1 VLGRWALGVVG
12 SWAVGVGNSQEYT
25 PAVRRISLVIVLALA
40 AVSLSAQNRP
50 NQPTFRSGAAYIR
63 VDMYATRDGKPIEDI
78 QASEVEILEDDV
90 PQKIEAFE
98 HVRVRT
104 VSQEAR
110 VEPNT
115 VEQSRQMAS
124 DPRARVFVIFLD
136 TYHTQIEGSATMRQP
151 LINFVDRVL
160 GPDDMVAVM
169 TPEMAATEIT
179 FQRKTTVISNMLQR
193 EWLWGRRGR
202 MPGADNDEREDLYD
216 ACYPDA
222 FATAGISRELK
233 ARRREKLTLD
243 ALEDLM
249 VHLAGIREERKAVL
263 TVTEGWLIYR
273 PDSKLARSLG
283 DSGDLRPGDALLRPP
298 RPTPADTSQLQGSA
312 RVRCEADRM
321 ALAALD
327 HDVRLQQL
335 TQTANRGNVTF
346 YPVFARGLVAFD
358 APIGPDK
365 PPSPIQDASNLRNR
379 QETLRFLAAD
389 TDGIS
394 VINTNNI
401 DGALRRIVD
410 DLSSYYLMGYYTTNT
425 KLDGRF
431 RSITV
436 RLKRPG
442 ITVRARKG
450 YRGYTSEELTRG
462 GVSGAAADSA
472 GGTTAPATTV
482 APPVVNVS
490 ARAQFRIRA
499 AAWSR
504 LGLSGGSAWIVG
516 ELDQQTKR
524 LPAWT
529 RGAQAELTVTGADNP
544 QVALQRFEIKP
555 GESAFALQVPDTGG
569 LPSGDYTVRV
579 RLRSPVEGELGL
591 IDTARISV
599 KDPPSLGDA
608 VMWRRGPS
616 TGPQHLRTAD
626 PRFQRNERIRL
637 ELATSSAEPAAARV
651 IDRNGQPMSIPVEV
665 GSRADAAGFTWV
677 VVDLG
682 LAPFGPADYAIEVTQ
697 GQMKQITSFRVVP

>member
-1 VLGRWALGVVG
+1 V
-12 SWAVGVGNSQEYT
+12 
-25 PAVRRISLVIVLALA
+25 VRRISFVIVAALA
-40 AVSLSAQNRP
+40 TVSLTAQNRQ
-50 NQPTFRSGAAYIR
+50 NQPTFRSGAAYVR

-78 QASEVEILEDDV
+78 QANEVEILEDGV
-90 PQKIEAFE
+90 PQQVEAFE

-104 VSQEAR
+104 GIPQELR
-110 VEPNT
+110 VEPKG
-115 VEQSRQMAS
+115 VEESRQMAG

-136 TYHTQIEGSATMRQP
+136 TYHTQVEGSATMRQP
-151 LINFVDRVL
+151 LMNFIDRVL

-169 TPEMAATEIT
+169 TPEMAATEVT
-179 FQRKTTVISNMLQR
+179 FQRKTTVISKMLER

-202 MPGADNDEREDLYD
+202 LPGADNDEKENLYD
-216 ACYPDA
+216 ACYPDLRE
-222 FATAGISRELK
+222 TAGIAKEMK

-249 VHLAGIREERKAVL
+249 IHLNGIREERKAL
-263 TVTEGWLIYR
+263 LAVTEGWRLYR
-273 PDSKLARSLG
+273 PDTKLARDLG
-283 DSGDLRPGDALLRPP
+283 DAGLKPGDFLLRPP
-298 RPTPADTSQLQGSA
+298 RPSPSDTSQLQGSP
-312 RVRCEADRM
+312 RVQCEADRM
-321 ALAALD
+321 ALAMLD
-327 HDVRLQQL
+327 HEHRLEYL
-335 TQTANRGNVTF
+335 TQDANRGNVTF

-358 APIGPDK
+358 APIGPER
-365 PPSPIQDASNLRNR
+365 PPNVIEDAAILRARQD
-379 QETLRFLAAD
+379 TLRALAAD
-389 TDGIS
+389 TDGTA

-436 RLKRPG
+436 RVKRPG
-442 ITVRARKG
+442 TTVRARKG
-450 YRGYTSEELTRG
+450 YRGYTTEELARG
-462 GVSGAAADSA
+462 GVTPAALGATGGSSSA
-472 GGTTAPATTV
+472 APATVT
-482 APPVVNVS
+482 PPAVNFS

-504 LGLSGGSAWIVG
+504 AGLTGGTVWIVG

-529 RGAQAELTVTGADNP
+529 RGAQAEIAVTGADNA
-544 QVALQRFEIKP
+544 QVAQQRLELKP
-555 GESAFALQVPDTGG
+555 GESTFVLQLPDAGG
-569 LPSGDYTVRV
+569 MQSGDYTVRA

-591 IDTARISV
+591 IDTARITV
-599 KDPPSLGDA
+599 KSPPSLGDA
-608 VMWRRGPS
+608 VLWRRGPS

-637 ELATSSAEPAAARV
+637 ELPTSMTEPATARV
-651 IDRNGQPMSIPVEV
+651 VDRNGQTMSVPVEV
-665 GSRADAAGFTWV
+665 STRPDAAGFTWV

-697 GQMKQITSFRVVP
+697 GQMMQMTAFRVVP

>member
-1 VLGRWALGVVG
+1 
-12 SWAVGVGNSQEYT
+12 
-25 PAVRRISLVIVLALA
+25 VRRISFLLVLALA
-40 AVSLSAQNRP
+40 AVSLNAQNPQNR
-50 NQPTFRSGAAYIR
+50 PTFRSGAAYIR
-63 VDMYATRDGKPIEDI
+63 VDMYAARDGKPIEDI
-78 QASEVEILEDDV
+78 QENEVEILEDGV

-104 VSQEAR
+104 APQETR
-110 VEPNT
+110 IEPNT
-115 VEQSRQMAS
+115 VEQSRQMAG

-151 LINFVDRVL
+151 LINFIDRVL

-179 FQRKTTVISNMLQR
+179 FQRKTTVISRMLER
-193 EWLWGRRGR
+193 EWMWGRRGR
-202 MPGADNDEREDLYD
+202 GQGMDNDEREDLYE

-222 FATAGISRELK
+222 FETAGIAKEMK

-243 ALEDLM
+243 SLEDLM
-249 VHLAGIREERKAVL
+249 VHLNGIREERKAVL
-263 TVTEGWLIYR
+263 AVTEGWVIYR
-273 PDSKLARSLG
+273 SDSKLARALG
-283 DSGDLRPGDALLRPP
+283 KDDTGLRPGDVLLRPP
-298 RPTPADTSQLQGSA
+298 RPQPSDKGQLQGST
-312 RVRCEADRM
+312 RVQCEADRM

-327 HDVRLQQL
+327 HEFRLQQL

-358 APIGPDK
+358 APIGPEK
-365 PPSPIQDASNLRNR
+365 PPSPIQDAANLRHR
-379 QETLRFLAAD
+379 QDALRFLAAD
-389 TDGIS
+389 TDGTS

-401 DGALRRIVD
+401 DAALRRIVD

-436 RLKRPG
+436 RIKRPG
-442 ITVRARKG
+442 VTVRARKG
-450 YRGYTSEELTRG
+450 YRGYTTEELSRG
-462 GVSGAAADSA
+462 GVSPAALEA
-472 GGTTAPATTV
+472 GGGSATSAPATVT
-482 APPVVNVS
+482 PPAVNFN

-504 LGLSGGSAWIVG
+504 AGLSGGTVWIVG

-524 LPAWT
+524 LPAWS
-529 RGAQAELTVTGADNP
+529 RGAQAEITVTGSDNA
-544 QVALQRFEIKP
+544 QVASQRLEIKP
-555 GESAFALQVPDTGG
+555 GESGFTVQLPDAGG
-569 LPSGDYTVRV
+569 MQSGEYTIRV
-579 RLRSPVEGELGL
+579 RLRSPMEGELAL

-599 KDPPSLGDA
+599 KSPPSLGDA
-608 VMWRRGPS
+608 VMWRRGPT

-637 ELATSSAEPAAARV
+637 EFPTSSAEPAAARV
-651 IDRNGQPMSIPVEV
+651 IDRNGQTISVPVEI
-665 GSRADAAGFTWV
+665 STRSDPAGFSWV

-697 GQMKQITSFRVVP
+697 AQMTQMTAFRVGP

>member
-1 VLGRWALGVVG
+1 M
-12 SWAVGVGNSQEYT
+12 
-25 PAVRRISLVIVLALA
+25 RRISFLIVLALA
-40 AVSLSAQNRP
+40 AVSLSAQNRQ

-63 VDMYATRDGKPIEDI
+63 VDMYATRDGKSIDDI
-78 QASEVEILEDDV
+78 QENEVEILEDGV

-104 VSQEAR
+104 GIPQELR
-110 VEPNT
+110 VEPKG
-115 VEQSRQMAS
+115 VEESRPLAA

-136 TYHTQIEGSATMRQP
+136 TYHTQIEGSAKMREP
-151 LINFVDRVL
+151 LRNFIDRVL

-179 FQRKTTVISNMLQR
+179 FQRKTTVISRMLER

-202 MPGADNDEREDLYD
+202 LPGADNDEKEDQYD

-222 FATAGISRELK
+222 FSTVGIAKEMK

-249 VHLAGIREERKAVL
+249 IHLNGIREERKAVL
-263 TVTEGWLIYR
+263 AVTEGWVIYR
-273 PDSKLARSLG
+273 PDTKLARALDG
-283 DSGDLRPGDALLRPP
+283 NDTGLRPGDVLLRPP
-298 RPTPADTSQLQGSA
+298 RPQPSDKGQLQGSA
-312 RVRCEADRM
+312 RVQCEADRM

-327 HDVRLQQL
+327 HEFRLQNL

-346 YPVFARGLVAFD
+346 YPVYARGLVAFD
-358 APIGPDK
+358 APIGPEK
-365 PPSPIQDASNLRNR
+365 PPSPAQDAANLRNR
-379 QETLRFLAAD
+379 QEGLRFLAAD
-389 TDGIS
+389 TDGTS

-436 RLKRPG
+436 RVKRPG
-442 ITVRARKG
+442 VTVRARKG
-450 YRGYTSEELTRG
+450 YRGYTTEELARG
-462 GVSGAAADSA
+462 GVSPAALEA
-472 GGTTAPATTV
+472 GGASATGATTAPV
-482 APPVVNVS
+482 APPVVSFN

-504 LGLSGGSAWIVG
+504 AGLSGGTVWIVG
-516 ELDQQTKR
+516 ELDAQTKR
-524 LPAWT
+524 LPAWS
-529 RGAQAELTVTGADNP
+529 RGAQAEIVVTGSDNV
-544 QVALQRFEIKP
+544 QVASQRLELKP
-555 GESAFALQVPDTGG
+555 GDSPFMLQLPEAGG
-569 LPSGDYTVRV
+569 MQSGDYTVRV

-599 KDPPSLGDA
+599 KSPPSLGEA
-608 VMWRRGPS
+608 VMWRRGPT

-626 PRFQRNERIRL
+626 PRFQRSERLRF
-637 ELATSSAEPAAARV
+637 ELATSSAEPASARV
-651 IDRNGQPMSIPVEV
+651 VDRNGQTISVPVEV
-665 GSRADAAGFTWV
+665 STRPDPAGFTWV

-682 LAPFGPADYAIEVTQ
+682 LAPFGPADYAVDVTQ
-697 GQMKQITSFRVVP
+697 GQMRQMTAFRVVP

>member
-1 VLGRWALGVVG
+1 
-12 SWAVGVGNSQEYT
+12 
-25 PAVRRISLVIVLALA
+25 VRRISLLIVLALA
-40 AVSLSAQNRP
+40 AVSLNAQNRQ

-63 VDMYATRDGKPIEDI
+63 VDMYATRDGKPIDDI
-78 QASEVEILEDDV
+78 QESEVEILEDGV

-104 VSQEAR
+104 GIPQELR

-115 VEQSRQMAS
+115 IEQSRQMAG

-151 LINFVDRVL
+151 LINFIDRVL

-179 FQRKTTVISNMLQR
+179 FQRKTTVISRMLER
-193 EWLWGRRGR
+193 EWLWGKRGR
-202 MPGADNDEREDLYD
+202 LPGSDNDEKEDLYD

-222 FATAGISRELK
+222 FQTVGIAKEMK

-249 VHLAGIREERKAVL
+249 VHLNGIREERKAVL
-263 TVTEGWLIYR
+263 AVTEGWVIYR
-273 PDSKLARSLG
+273 SDSKLARAFDKDNTG
-283 DSGDLRPGDALLRPP
+283 LRPGDVLLRPP
-298 RPTPADTSQLQGSA
+298 RPQPSDKGQLQGSP
-312 RVRCEADRM
+312 RVQCEADRM

-327 HDVRLQQL
+327 HEFRLQNL

-346 YPVFARGLVAFD
+346 YPVYARGLVAFD
-358 APIGPDK
+358 APIGPEQ
-365 PPSPIQDASNLRNR
+365 PPSPLQDAANLRNR
-379 QETLRFLAAD
+379 QEALRFLAAD
-389 TDGIS
+389 TDGTS

-401 DGALRRIVD
+401 DAALRRIVD

-431 RSITV
+431 RSISV

-442 ITVRARKG
+442 VTVRARKG
-450 YRGYTSEELTRG
+450 YRGYTTEELSRG
-462 GVSGAAADSA
+462 GVSPAALEA
-472 GGTTAPATTV
+472 GGGSTTGAPATV
-482 APPVVNVS
+482 APPAVNFN

-504 LGLSGGSAWIVG
+504 AGLSGGTVWIVG

-524 LPAWT
+524 LPAWS
-529 RGAQAELTVTGADNP
+529 RGAQAEITVTGSDNA
-544 QVALQRFEIKP
+544 QVASQRLEIKP
-555 GESAFALQVPDTGG
+555 GESGFTVQLPDAGG
-569 LPSGDYTVRV
+569 MQSGDYTIRV
-579 RLRSPVEGELGL
+579 RLRSPMEGELAL

-599 KDPPSLGDA
+599 KSPPSLGDA
-608 VMWRRGPS
+608 LMWRRGLT
-616 TGPQHLRTAD
+616 TGPQHLRTVD

-637 ELATSSAEPAAARV
+637 ELATSSTESATARV
-651 IDRNGQPMSIPVEV
+651 IDRNGQTISVPVEV
-665 GSRADAAGFTWV
+665 STRPDAAGFTWV

-682 LAPFGPADYAIEVTQ
+682 LAPFGPSDYAIEVTQ
-697 GQMKQITSFRVVP
+697 GQMKQMTSFRVVP

>member
-1 VLGRWALGVVG
+1 
-12 SWAVGVGNSQEYT
+12 
-25 PAVRRISLVIVLALA
+25 VRRISLVLALA
-40 AVSLSAQNRP
+40 LVAASLSAQNRQ
-50 NQPTFRSGAAYIR
+50 NQPTFRGGAAYVR
-63 VDMYATRDGKPIEDI
+63 VDMYATRDGKAIDDI
-78 QASEVEILEDDV
+78 QASEVEILEDGV

-104 VSQEAR
+104 GIPQELR
-110 VEPNT
+110 IEPNT

-136 TYHTQIEGSATMRQP
+136 TYHTQFEGSAKMREP
-151 LINFVDRVL
+151 LVNFIERVL

-193 EWLWGRRGR
+193 ETFWGRRGR
-202 MPGADNDEREDLYD
+202 IPGADNDEKEDLYE

-222 FATAGISRELK
+222 FATAGIAREMK

-249 VHLAGIREERKAVL
+249 VHLNGIREERKAVL
-263 TVTEGWLIYR
+263 AVTEGWIIHR
-273 PDSKLARSLG
+273 ADPKLARAIEKDDPG
-283 DSGDLRPGDALLRPP
+283 LRPGDVLLRPP
-298 RPTPADTSQLQGSA
+298 RPQPSDAGQVQGSP
-312 RVRCEADRM
+312 RVQCEADRM
-321 ALAALD
+321 ALAQLD
-327 HDVRLQQL
+327 HDFRLQQL
-335 TQTANRGNVTF
+335 TQIANRGNVTF
-346 YPVFARGLVAFD
+346 YPVYARGLVAFD

-365 PPSPIQDASNLRNR
+365 PPSPLQDAANLRTR
-379 QETLRFLAAD
+379 QEQLRFLAAD

-410 DLSSYYLMGYYTTNT
+410 DLSSYYLMGYYTTNP

-436 RLKRPG
+436 RVKRPG
-442 ITVRARKG
+442 TSVRARKG
-450 YRGYTSEELTRG
+450 YRSYTLDELARG
-462 GVSGAAADSA
+462 GVAPAALEGTGGSA
-472 GGTTAPATTV
+472 GGAPAPV
-482 APPVVNVS
+482 APPAVS
-490 ARAQFRIRA
+490 FNARAQFRIRA
-499 AAWSR
+499 AGWSR
-504 LGLSGGSAWIVG
+504 SGLAGGTVWIVG

-524 LPAWT
+524 LPAWS
-529 RGAQAELTVTGADNP
+529 RGAQAEITVTGEDNT
-544 QVALQRFEIKP
+544 QAASQRIELKP
-555 GESAFALQVPDTGG
+555 GEGMFVAQLPDTGG
-569 LPSGDYTVRV
+569 MQSGDYTVRV

-591 IDTARISV
+591 IDTARLSL
-599 KDPPSLGDA
+599 KSPPSLGDA

-626 PRFQRNERIRL
+626 PRFLRSERIRL
-637 ELATSSAEPAAARV
+637 ELPTSSTEPATARV
-651 IDRNGQPMSIPVEV
+651 IDRNGQTMSVPAEV
-665 GSRADAAGFTWV
+665 TTRSDPSGFTWL

-682 LAPFGPADYAIEVTQ
+682 LSPFGPADYAIEVTQ
-697 GQMKQITSFRVVP
+697 GQMKQMTAFRVVP

>member
-1 VLGRWALGVVG
+1 
-12 SWAVGVGNSQEYT
+12 
-25 PAVRRISLVIVLALA
+25 VRRISFVLVLALA
-40 AVSLSAQNRP
+40 AVSLSAQNPQNR
-50 NQPTFRSGAAYIR
+50 PTFRSGAAYVR

-78 QASEVEILEDDV
+78 QENEVEILEDGV

-104 VSQEAR
+104 TPQETR
-110 VEPNT
+110 IEPNT
-115 VEQSRQMAS
+115 IEQSRQMAG

-151 LINFVDRVL
+151 LMNFIDRVL

-179 FQRKTTVISNMLQR
+179 FQRKTTVISKMLER
-193 EWLWGRRGR
+193 EWMWGRRGR
-202 MPGADNDEREDLYD
+202 GQGMDNDEREDQYE
-216 ACYPDA
+216 ACFPDA
-222 FATAGISRELK
+222 FQTAGLAKEMK

-249 VHLAGIREERKAVL
+249 VHLNGIREERKAVL
-263 TVTEGWLIYR
+263 AVTEGWVIYR
-273 PDSKLARSLG
+273 PDSKLARALDKNDPG
-283 DSGDLRPGDALLRPP
+283 IRPGDVLLRPP
-298 RPTPADTSQLQGSA
+298 RPQPSDTGQVQGSA
-312 RVRCEADRM
+312 RVQCEADRM

-327 HDVRLQQL
+327 HEFRLQLL

-346 YPVFARGLVAFD
+346 YPVYARGLVAFD

-365 PPSPIQDASNLRNR
+365 PPSPIQDAANLRNR

-389 TDGIS
+389 TDGTS

-401 DGALRRIVD
+401 DAALRRIVD
-410 DLSSYYLMGYYTTNT
+410 DLSSYYLMGYYTTNI

-436 RLKRPG
+436 RVKRPG
-442 ITVRARKG
+442 ATVRARKG
-450 YRGYTSEELTRG
+450 YRGYTTEELSRG
-462 GVSGAAADSA
+462 GVSPAALEA
-472 GGTTAPATTV
+472 GGGSATAAPATV
-482 APPVVNVS
+482 APPVVNFN

-499 AAWSR
+499 SAWSR
-504 LGLSGGSAWIVG
+504 VGLSGGTVWIVG

-524 LPAWT
+524 LPAWS
-529 RGAQAELTVTGADNP
+529 RGVQAEITVTGSDNA
-544 QVALQRFEIKP
+544 QVASQRLEIKP
-555 GESAFALQVPDTGG
+555 GESGFTVQLPDAGG
-569 LPSGDYTVRV
+569 MQSGDYTVRV
-579 RLRSPVEGELGL
+579 RLRSPMEGELAL

-599 KDPPSLGDA
+599 KSPPSLGDA

-626 PRFQRNERIRL
+626 PRFQRSERLRL
-637 ELATSSAEPAAARV
+637 ELPTSSTESATARV
-651 IDRNGQPMSIPVEV
+651 IDRNGQTISVPVEV
-665 GSRADAAGFTWV
+665 SARPDSGFSWV

-697 GQMKQITSFRVVP
+697 GQMRQMTAFRVVP

>member
-1 VLGRWALGVVG
+1 M
-12 SWAVGVGNSQEYT
+12 
-25 PAVRRISLVIVLALA
+25 RRISFVLVLALA
-40 AVSLSAQNRP
+40 AVSLSAQNPQNR
-50 NQPTFRSGAAYIR
+50 PTFRSGAAYVR

-78 QASEVEILEDDV
+78 QENEVEVLEDGV

-104 VSQEAR
+104 GIPQELR

-115 VEQSRQMAS
+115 IEQSRQMAG

-151 LINFVDRVL
+151 LMNFIDRVL

-179 FQRKTTVISNMLQR
+179 FQRKTTVISKMLER
-193 EWLWGRRGR
+193 EWMWGRRGR
-202 MPGADNDEREDLYD
+202 GQGMDNDEREDQYE
-216 ACYPDA
+216 ACFPDA
-222 FATAGISRELK
+222 FQTAGLAKEMK

-249 VHLAGIREERKAVL
+249 VHLNGIREERKAVL
-263 TVTEGWLIYR
+263 AVTEGWVIYR
-273 PDSKLARSLG
+273 PDSKLARAL
-283 DSGDLRPGDALLRPP
+283 DSGDTGIRPGDVLLRPP
-298 RPTPADTSQLQGSA
+298 RPQPSDAGQLQGSV
-312 RVRCEADRM
+312 RVQCEADRM

-327 HDVRLQQL
+327 HEFRLQLL

-346 YPVFARGLVAFD
+346 YPVYARGLVAFD
-358 APIGPDK
+358 APIGPEK
-365 PPSPIQDASNLRNR
+365 PPPMNVDIANLRNR
-379 QETLRFLAAD
+379 QEALRFLAAD
-389 TDGIS
+389 TDGTS

-410 DLSSYYLMGYYTTNT
+410 DLSSYYLMGYYTTNI

-436 RLKRPG
+436 RVKRPG
-442 ITVRARKG
+442 ATVRARKG
-450 YRGYTSEELTRG
+450 YRGYTTEELSRG
-462 GVSGAAADSA
+462 GVSPAALEA
-472 GGTTAPATTV
+472 GGGSATAAPATV
-482 APPVVNVS
+482 APPVVNFN

-504 LGLSGGSAWIVG
+504 AGLSGGTVWIVG

-524 LPAWT
+524 LPAWS
-529 RGAQAELTVTGADNP
+529 RGVQAEITVTGSDNA
-544 QVALQRFEIKP
+544 QVASQRLEIKP
-555 GESAFALQVPDTGG
+555 GESGFTVQLPDAGG
-569 LPSGDYTVRV
+569 MQSGDYTVRV
-579 RLRSPVEGELGL
+579 RLRSPMEGELAL

-599 KDPPSLGDA
+599 KSPPSLGDA

-626 PRFQRNERIRL
+626 PRFQRSERLRL
-637 ELATSSAEPAAARV
+637 ELPTSSTESATARV
-651 IDRNGQPMSIPVEV
+651 IDRNGQTISVPVEV
-665 GSRADAAGFTWV
+665 SARPDSGFSWV

-697 GQMKQITSFRVVP
+697 GQMRQMTAFRVVP

>member
-1 VLGRWALGVVG
+1 
-12 SWAVGVGNSQEYT
+12 
-25 PAVRRISLVIVLALA
+25 VRRISFLIVLALA
-40 AVSLSAQNRP
+40 AVALSAQNRQ

-63 VDMYATRDGKPIEDI
+63 VDMYATRDGKSIEDI
-78 QASEVEILEDDV
+78 QENEVEILEDGV

-104 VSQEAR
+104 GIPQELR
-110 VEPNT
+110 VEPKG
-115 VEQSRQMAS
+115 VEESRQMAA

-136 TYHTQIEGSATMRQP
+136 TYHTPNEGSAKMREP
-151 LINFVDRVL
+151 LMNFIDRVL

-179 FQRKTTVISNMLQR
+179 FQRKTTVISRMLER

-202 MPGADNDEREDLYD
+202 LPGADNDEKEDQYD

-222 FATAGISRELK
+222 FSTVGIAKEMK

-249 VHLAGIREERKAVL
+249 IHLNGIREERKAVL
-263 TVTEGWLIYR
+263 AVTEGWVIYR
-273 PDSKLARSLG
+273 PDTKLARALDG
-283 DSGDLRPGDALLRPP
+283 NDTGLRPGDVLLRPP
-298 RPTPADTSQLQGSA
+298 RPQPSDKGQLQGSA
-312 RVRCEADRM
+312 RVQCEADRM

-327 HDVRLQQL
+327 HEFRLQNL

-346 YPVFARGLVAFD
+346 YPVYARGLVAFD
-358 APIGPDK
+358 APIGPEK
-365 PPSPIQDASNLRNR
+365 PPSPAQDAANLRNR
-379 QETLRFLAAD
+379 QEGLRFLAAD
-389 TDGIS
+389 TDGTS
-394 VINTNNI
+394 VANTNNI

-436 RLKRPG
+436 RVKRPG
-442 ITVRARKG
+442 VTVRARKG
-450 YRGYTSEELTRG
+450 YRGYTTEELARG
-462 GVSGAAADSA
+462 GVSPAALEA
-472 GGTTAPATTV
+472 GGASATGATTAPV
-482 APPVVNVS
+482 APPVVSFN

-504 LGLSGGSAWIVG
+504 AGLSGGTVWIVG
-516 ELDQQTKR
+516 ELDAQTKR
-524 LPAWT
+524 LPAWS
-529 RGAQAELTVTGADNP
+529 RGAQAEIVVTGSDNV
-544 QVALQRFEIKP
+544 QVASQRLELKP
-555 GESAFALQVPDTGG
+555 GDSPFMLQLPEAGG
-569 LPSGDYTVRV
+569 MQSGDYTVRV
-579 RLRSPVEGELGL
+579 RLRSPVEGELGH

-599 KDPPSLGDA
+599 KSPPSLGEA
-608 VMWRRGPS
+608 VMWRRGPT

-626 PRFQRNERIRL
+626 PRFQRSERLRF
-637 ELATSSAEPAAARV
+637 ELATSSAEPASARV
-651 IDRNGQPMSIPVEV
+651 VDRNGQTISVPVEV
-665 GSRADAAGFTWV
+665 STRPDPAGFTWV

-682 LAPFGPADYAIEVTQ
+682 LAPFGPADYAVDVTQ
-697 GQMKQITSFRVVP
+697 GQMRQMTAFRVVP

>member
-1 VLGRWALGVVG
+1 VARVAF
-12 SWAVGVGNSQEYT
+12 
-25 PAVRRISLVIVLALA
+25 VIVLALT
-40 AVSLSAQNRP
+40 AVSLSAQ

-78 QASEVEILEDDV
+78 QANEVDILEDGV

-104 VSQEAR
+104 GIPQELR
-110 VEPNT
+110 VEPKG
-115 VEQSRQMAS
+115 VEESRQMAA

-202 MPGADNDEREDLYD
+202 VAGSDNDEKEDLYD

-222 FATAGISRELK
+222 LETVGFAKEMK

-243 ALEDLM
+243 ALDDLM

-263 TVTEGWLIYR
+263 AVTEGWLLYR
-273 PDSKLARSLG
+273 PDTKLARSLERG
-283 DSGDLRPGDALLRPP
+283 NVRPGDVLGRPP
-298 RPTPADTSQLQGSA
+298 RPTPADSNRLQGSP
-312 RVRCEADRM
+312 RVQCEADRM
-321 ALAALD
+321 ALASLD
-327 HDVRLQQL
+327 HEFRLQNL
-335 TQTANRGNVTF
+335 TSTANRGNVTF
-346 YPVFARGLVAFD
+346 YPVFARGLVPFD

-365 PPSPIQDASNLRNR
+365 PPPVNVDMANLRNR

-389 TDGIS
+389 TDGTS

-431 RSITV
+431 RSIAV
-436 RLKRPG
+436 RIKRPG
-442 ITVRARKG
+442 VIVRARKG
-450 YRGYTSEELTRG
+450 YRGYTTEELARG
-462 GVSGAAADSA
+462 GVTPAALEATGGSA
-472 GGTTAPATTV
+472 TSATV
-482 APPVVNVS
+482 APPAVNVS

-504 LGLSGGSAWIVG
+504 AGLVGGTVWVIG

-524 LPAWT
+524 SPAWT
-529 RGAQAELTVTGADNP
+529 RGAQAEIAVSDMNNA
-544 QVALQRFEIKP
+544 QVASQRLELKP
-555 GESAFALQVPDTGG
+555 GESAFIVQLPDAGG
-569 LPSGDYTVRV
+569 MQSGDYTVRV

-591 IDTARISV
+591 IDTARVSV
-599 KDPPSLGDA
+599 KSPPSLGDA

-637 ELATSSAEPAAARV
+637 ELATSSSEPATARL
-651 IDRNGQPMSIPVEV
+651 IDLNGHAMSVPVEV
-665 GSRADAAGFTWV
+665 SQRPDSSGSFIWI
-677 VVDLG
+677 VVDLA
-682 LAPFGPADYAIEVTQ
+682 LAPFGPADYALEVLQ
-697 GQMKQITSFRVVP
+697 GQHRQVTAFRVVP

>member
-1 VLGRWALGVVG
+1 
-12 SWAVGVGNSQEYT
+12 
-25 PAVRRISLVIVLALA
+25 VRRVSFVIVLALLA
-40 AVSLSAQNRP
+40 AISLSAQNRQT
-50 NQPTFRSGAAYIR
+50 QPTFRSGAAYIR
-63 VDMYATRDGKPIEDI
+63 VDMYATRDGKTIEDI
-78 QASEVEILEDDV
+78 QAHEVEILEDGV
-90 PQKIEAFE
+90 PQKVEAFE

-151 LINFVDRVL
+151 LISFVDRVL

-202 MPGADNDEREDLYD
+202 LPGTDNDEREDLYE
-216 ACYPDA
+216 ACYPG
-222 FATAGISRELK
+222 AGETNGIAAQMK

-243 ALEDLM
+243 AIEDLM

-263 TVTEGWLIYR
+263 TVSEGWRLYR
-273 PDSKLARSLG
+273 PDNKLAGSLDRTAVG
-283 DSGDLRPGDALLRPP
+283 PGDTLLRPP
-298 RPTPADTSQLQGSA
+298 RPQPSDTAQLQGSP
-312 RVRCEADRM
+312 RVRCEADRL

-327 HDVRLQQL
+327 HQFRLEEL
-335 TQTANRGNVTF
+335 TQIANRGNVTF
-346 YPVFARGLVAFD
+346 YPVFARGLVPFD
-358 APIGPDK
+358 APIGPEK
-365 PPSPIQDASNLRNR
+365 PPPVDVDMAILRAR
-379 QETLRFLAAD
+379 QQTLRVLAAD
-389 TDGIS
+389 TDGTA

-410 DLSSYYLMGYYTTNT
+410 DLSSYYLMGYYTTNI

-436 RLKRPG
+436 RIKRPG
-442 ITVRARKG
+442 VTVRARKG
-450 YRGYTSEELTRG
+450 YRGYTTEELARG
-462 GVSGAAADSA
+462 GVSPAALDAT
-472 GGTTAPATTV
+472 GGSPSTAPATV
-482 APPVVNVS
+482 APPAVNFS

-499 AAWSR
+499 AAWSS
-504 LGLSGGSAWIVG
+504 SGAGSGTVLVVG
-516 ELDQQTKR
+516 ELDAQTKR
-524 LPAWT
+524 LPAWA
-529 RGAQAELTVTGADNP
+529 RGAQAEIAVTGEDNT
-544 QVALQRFEIKP
+544 QVAAQRIELKP
-555 GESAFALQVPDTGG
+555 GESTFAVQLPDAGG
-569 LPSGDYTVRV
+569 LQSGDYSVRV

-591 IDTARISV
+591 IDTARISL
-599 KDPPSLGDA
+599 KPSPSLGDA
-608 VMWRRGPS
+608 VMLRRGPS

-626 PRFQRNERIRL
+626 PRFQRNERLRL
-637 ELATSSAEPAAARV
+637 ELATSSAEPATARA
-651 IDRNGQPMSIPVEV
+651 IDRNGHAISVPVEV
-665 GSRADAAGFTWV
+665 SERADPSASFRWV

-697 GQMKQITSFRVVP
+697 GQSKQMTAFRVIP

>member
-1 VLGRWALGVVG
+1 
-12 SWAVGVGNSQEYT
+12 
-25 PAVRRISLVIVLALA
+25 VRRLTWIIVLALA
-40 AVSLSAQNRP
+40 AVTLKAQNRQ

-78 QASEVEILEDDV
+78 QENEVEILEDGV
-90 PQKIEAFE
+90 PQKIEAYE
-98 HVRVRT
+98 HWRVRT
-104 VSQEAR
+104 APQEAR
-110 VEPNT
+110 IEPNT
-115 VEQSRQMAS
+115 VEQSRQMAG

-151 LINFVDRVL
+151 LINFIDRVL

-179 FQRKTTVISNMLQR
+179 FQRKTTVISRMLER

-202 MPGADNDEREDLYD
+202 LPGADNDEKEDLYD
-216 ACYPDA
+216 ACYPDG
-222 FATAGISRELK
+222 FDSVGIAKEMK
-233 ARRREKLTLD
+233 ARRREKLTFD

-249 VHLAGIREERKAVL
+249 VHLNGIREERKAVL
-263 TVTEGWLIYR
+263 TVTEGWMIYR
-273 PDSKLARSLG
+273 PDTKLARTLERG
-283 DSGDLRPGDALLRPP
+283 NLRPDDVLLRPP
-298 RPTPADTSQLQGSA
+298 RPTPADKSQLQGNS
-312 RVRCEADRM
+312 RMQCEADRM

-327 HDVRLQQL
+327 HEFRLQQL

-346 YPVFARGLVAFD
+346 YPVYARGLVVFD
-358 APIGPDK
+358 SPIGPDK
-365 PPSPIQDASNLRNR
+365 PPSPIQDAANLRNR
-379 QETLRFLAAD
+379 QEALRFLAAD
-389 TDGIS
+389 TDGTS

-401 DGALRRIVD
+401 DAALRRIVD

-436 RLKRPG
+436 RVKRAG
-442 ITVRARKG
+442 VIVRARKG
-450 YRGYTSEELTRG
+450 YRGYTTEELARG
-462 GVSGAAADSA
+462 GVSPAALEA
-472 GGTTAPATTV
+472 GGGSATGGPAAV
-482 APPVVNVS
+482 APPAVNFN

-504 LGLSGGSAWIVG
+504 AGLVGGTVWVVG

-524 LPAWT
+524 LPSWS
-529 RGAQAELTVTGADNP
+529 RGAQAEITVTGSDNA
-544 QVALQRFEIKP
+544 QVASQRIELKAGEGAFVLQ
-555 GESAFALQVPDTGG
+555 LPDAGG
-569 LPSGDYTVRV
+569 MQSGDYTVRV
-579 RLRSPVEGELGL
+579 RLRSPVEGELAL

-599 KDPPSLGDA
+599 KSPPSLGDA

-637 ELATSSAEPAAARV
+637 EFPTSSTESATARV
-651 IDRNGQPMSIPVEV
+651 LDRNGLTISVPVEV
-665 GSRADAAGFTWV
+665 ITRPDTAGFTWV

-697 GQMKQITSFRVVP
+697 GQMRQMTAFRVVP